1 MISEIKKNKLEITYL
16 LTYLIGVFVLTIII
30 HEYAHVL
37 TALII
42 GVPLN
47 EIELGWIGINP
58 GVTIPDSYSSVS
70 LGLFYYSGGF
80 FTAFVLV
87 CIYYLVWYRK
97 YRNMPSF
104 INWAYGAITMTFIG
118 VQLGQGYLEGRFH
131 SAYMFYADSLF
142 NVGSIL
148 VYGIFIIAMLYH
160 FQLFPIQKLLE
171 QKRKLKQIIT

>member
-1 MISEIKKNKLEITYL
+1 MLSEILQNRVNIVRL
-16 LTYLIGVFVLTIII
+16 LAYLIGVFAFTIII
-30 HEYAHVL
+30 HEYAHVIS
-37 TALII
+37 ALMI

-58 GVTIPDSYSSVS
+58 GVTLPSRFSSIPLD
-70 LGLFYYSGGF
+70 LFYYSGGF

-148 VYGIFIIAMLYH
+148 VYGFFILAMLYH
-160 FQLFPIQKLLE
+160 FKFFPIQKILG
-171 QKRKLKQIIT
+171 QKRKLKQVIA